1 MARCSKDQLAERIV
15 RNTTKEILL
24 FKGEGLDKSNWID
37 SKVLGS
43 SDAARRRKLLI
54 ALDKRRANQL
64 VAAH

>member
-15 RNTTKEILL
+15 SNTTKEIPF

-37 SKVLGS
+37 SKVLSS
-43 SDAARRRKLLI
+43 SDAACKRKVLI

-64 VAAH
+64 VAAQ